1 MTIKRNGDKV
11 ILKGGKVSCSCCEGP
26 PPPECCMY
34 PAQALVDEL
43 YTVDDLPDE
52 IFVIS
57 SLGNIVLPVDR
68 SGPIGDRGIKYYYG
82 DIGGEEISVSLNTDL
97 TEARWLGSAEVD
109 TIGGCLI
116 SKLEIDD
123 PGGPTLDQFADTYT
137 ATDPQGNP
145 PITLTRESLCVWRGP
160 EPDLYTL
167 RYLDDS
173 ASEGF
178 KCKWA
183 FIDSIKDEGQ
193 FQNTP
198 TGNYTQPEQENPWV
212 IS

>member
-1 MTIKRNGDKV
+1 MTVKRNGDKV
-11 ILKGGKVSCSCCEGP
+11 ILKNGKVSCSCCEA
-26 PPPECCMY
+26 CCMY
-34 PAQALVDEL
+34 PAQALVDGL
-43 YTVDDLPDE
+43 YTADDLPDE

-82 DIGGEEISVSLNTDL
+82 DIGGEEVSVSLNTDL
-97 TEARWLGSAEVD
+97 TEAIWLGSAEVD

-137 ATDPQGNP
+137 VSGPTSG
-145 PITLTRESLCVWRGP
+145 TVTRESICVWRGAG
-160 EPDLYTL
+160 LTL
-167 RYLDDS
+167 TNFGYQWRVN
-173 ASEGF
+173 GNN
-178 KCKWA
+178 KT
-183 FIDSIKDEGQ
+183 G

-198 TGNYTQPEQENPWV
+198 AGSYAGGYSV
-212 IS
+212 S

>member
-1 MTIKRNGDKV
+1 
-11 ILKGGKVSCSCCEGP
+11 
-26 PPPECCMY
+26 MY

-137 ATDPQGNP
+137 VASCSYAPVVGASV
-145 PITLTRESLCVWRGP
+145 TRVSLCVWQG
-160 EPDLYTL
+160 T
-167 RYLDDS
+167 YLDPGNPFADGPQNIYLIYCPGNSIVCGGEIFENGSGIEVPYFYS
-173 ASEGF
+173 AIDIGGSGGF
-178 KCKWA
+178 FSKKTPN
-183 FIDSIKDEGQ
+183 S
-193 FQNTP
+193 NTP
-198 TGNYTQPEQENPWV
+198 AGNYSGEFS
-212 IS
+212 ISFS